1 MAIRRSCEI
10 WRAGGSNDVLNEAAG
25 SSGEHCHPT
34 HGQRGSGAGANL
46 SCRHEARSLGA
57 ILARARR
64 RTTFDDHGGGLGVR
78 RERRTACE
86 HRRVPRRRRYAID
99 LKQRRREMDFSV
111 HDSADGGARGACE
124 DWARGADVRWH
135 PHVGHKP
142 RSMPVSLRKSWRQS
156 SRDSIPSQSGAAV
169 ACCDVSLSA
178 ACRAARATGS
188 LELTL
193 PAA

>member
-1 MAIRRSCEI
+1 
-10 WRAGGSNDVLNEAAG
+10 
-25 SSGEHCHPT
+25 
-34 HGQRGSGAGANL
+34 
-46 SCRHEARSLGA
+46 
-57 ILARARR
+57 
-64 RTTFDDHGGGLGVR
+64 
-78 RERRTACE
+78 
-86 HRRVPRRRRYAID
+86 
-99 LKQRRREMDFSV
+99 MDFSF
-111 HDSADGGARGACE
+111 HDWANGGARGACE
-124 DWARGADVRWH
+124 EWASDRDVSWH

-142 RSMPVSLRKSWRQS
+142 RSMPVSLRKSWRQ